1 MKSAITRLQH
11 SRLPVRFNAQLI
23 GLLTLWVVMLAAFA
37 VFLPAF
43 YTSSNLTSILQFTTI
58 VALVT
63 LGQTLVIL
71 CGGGGIDLSVGG
83 MVSLCSLFL
92 AYLLVNGVPSVLA
105 VLIVVIFGC
114 LLGATNGFLI
124 TRIRIAPL
132 IATLGTFYAF
142 GGTALA
148 IVGGAPISG
157 VPASFSALGQN
168 TILGFPL
175 HTLFVLIP
183 AFLVL
188 TYVLTQLPYGR
199 WVYATGRN
207 EIGARLVGIPVDT
220 LRFSVYV
227 LSGLLCSFASVV
239 ATSWL
244 LSARPNIGDNLEL
257 QSLAAVLL
265 GGTSIFGGR
274 GSLLGS
280 LLAVYFLVTLQVG
293 LQLANIN
300 AIWQLGAVG
309 LFLILSVLLDQ
320 LTKGK

>member
-1 MKSAITRLQH
+1 MKSAVNQRQ
-11 SRLPVRFNAQLI
+11 RPRPPVRLDPQLI
-23 GLLTLWVVMLAAFA
+23 GLLTLWAVMLAVFA

-83 MVSLCSLFL
+83 IVSLCSLFL
-92 AYLLVNGVPSVLA
+92 AYLLVNGIPSIFA

-114 LLGATNGFLI
+114 LLGAVNGFLI

-148 IVGGAPISG
+148 IVGGTPISG
-157 VPASFSALGQN
+157 VPASFS
-168 TILGFPL
+168 ILGRNTFLGLPL

-183 AFLVL
+183 VFLVL
-188 TYVLTQLPYGR
+188 VYVLTQLPYGR
-199 WVYATGRN
+199 WIYATGRN
-207 EIGARLVGIPVDT
+207 ERGARLVGIPVDA
-220 LRFSVYV
+220 LRFSMYV
-227 LSGLLCSFASVV
+227 ISGLLCSFAAVV

-257 QSLAAVLL
+257 ESLAAVLL

-274 GSLLGS
+274 GSLPGS
-280 LLAVYFLVTLQVG
+280 LLAVYFLVTLEVG